1 MFTRGIETP
10 SESCKVRKLLSHW
23 KIDIQHR
30 GHLHGSHVIFCQG
43 RLLKYAI
50 AEEGVVEE
58 LKGGEDSKSEG
69 EQGRARKKEI

>member
-1 MFTRGIETP
+1 MFARGKKFP
-10 SESCKVRKLLSHW
+10 DESCKGAKELFSHRK
-23 KIDIQHR
+23 IEIQHR

-58 LKGGEDSKSEG
+58 LGGGGGGGDDSRKR
-69 EQGRARKKEI
+69 EQRAI